1 MSFKESLEES
11 LEDINLD
18 DLDDMSNINETNVSI
33 DKMPSVDDV
42 IDELFSEGNNNNNYG
57 NEEINFSDT
66 NDNGHENDNGLDNFV
81 KKSKN
86 KKFIWNNL
94 DEKWNTKLLNNN
106 FRITDSLPD
115 GNCQF
120 RSIETALQT
129 SGVKVNHIKLRK
141 LIVKY
146 INNLNNNDF
155 ERIIQN
161 YRLEKDNG
169 EFIGHW
175 NPYFIKTKRDFNREI
190 QKPGFNFQG
199 DNVTLSLLCDILL
212 IDFIIL
218 DDNYN
223 IIEISNKFDN
233 IIILHYTANQNSG
246 HYQTIGLS
254 SKRGKVTTLFKRHSL
269 PDDILILIDK
279 NKFVLKHVEHIIKNE
294 EKTNTKLTL
303 NMIIER
309 YIKNAHDT
317 RNSASH
323 KRGIIKIINTWLH
336 NEKFFKSIKKIEK

>member
-1 MSFKESLEES
+1 MSFKEES

-18 DLDDMSNINETNVSI
+18 DLGDFEESDLSI
-33 DKMPSVDDV
+33 DKIQSVDDV
-42 IDELFSEGNNNNNYG
+42 IDDLFSENDNNNNKSDK
-57 NEEINFSDT
+57 INFDENSISED
-66 NDNGHENDNGLDNFV
+66 NDNDNEIDHFV

-94 DEKWNTKLLNNN
+94 DEKWNKKLLNNN

-129 SGVKVNHIKLRK
+129 SGVKVNHVKLRK

-155 ERIIQN
+155 ENIIQN

-233 IIILHYTANQNSG
+233 IIILHYTANSKSG

-269 PDDILILIDK
+269 PEEILILIDK
-279 NKFVLKHVEHIIKNE
+279 NKFILAHIEHIIKNE
-294 EKTNTKLTL
+294 KKENAKLTL
-303 NMIIER
+303 NVIMEK
-309 YIKNAHDT
+309 YIKNTHDT
-317 RNSASH
+317 RNSNSH
-323 KRGIIKIINTWLH
+323 KKNIIKIINAWLH